1 MKYRNTIKYL
11 GLSSLLLLA
20 ACSGSAP
27 LEPTPGPGPEPEQQ
41 TAITFGGGLQPMTE
55 VTRAG
60 ADPLTRADVG
70 LETVAKTFR
79 VWAYKNTAVDDKGN
93 STPTDDN
100 YTDYQ
105 VVIPGYTVNWLEGT
119 AGTTTTNSH
128 DWEYVAQATGQTIKY
143 WDWDAKAYR
152 YFGYALGQ
160 ATDATP
166 AVYEDPDNPE
176 SAIITPAIPAT
187 DPYPVTVTGGSAYDI
202 AATTTK
208 VSFTAD
214 VKVETENQRTAL
226 PYFSEL
232 WFSNGNPV
240 DYPSR
245 QFGQAVQLRFVQP
258 LARARFLFISS
269 ISSSPLDRSLL
280 SNISFHPTDNSKIP
294 TSGKVSI
301 TYPLTGTA
309 TEAQWT
315 TARSGGI
322 KEFEI
327 DYYEAPDPADVPA
340 GTAPTDWPNT
350 PRHWYYVLPVTT
362 QGSYTVEASYDHKQ
376 VQTATVPA
384 QFMSWDPGREYTYV
398 FKLTQEGKITF
409 EKVQVA
415 ISDWDDGGTA
425 GKKVYNW

>member
-1 MKYRNTIKYL
+1 M
-11 GLSSLLLLA
+11 
-20 ACSGSAP
+20 
-27 LEPTPGPGPEPEQQ
+27 
-41 TAITFGGGLQPMTE
+41 
-55 VTRAG
+55 
-60 ADPLTRADVG
+60 
-70 LETVAKTFR
+70 
-79 VWAYKNTAVDDKGN
+79 DDKGN
-93 STPTDDN
+93 STPTDDD

-105 VVIPGYTVNWLEGT
+105 VVIPGYTVNWVSGT
-119 AGTTTTNSH
+119 AGTTTTNTD

-152 YFGYALGQ
+152 YFGYALGR
-160 ATDATP
+160 ATEAVHADPDDPTSAIVTP
-166 AVYEDPDNPE
+166 AQ
-176 SAIITPAIPAT
+176 A
-187 DPYPVTVTGGSAYDI
+187 PYAVTVTGGSAYDI

-214 VKVETENQRTAL
+214 VEVETENQRTAL

-232 WFSNGNPV
+232 WFSNGNLAY
-240 DYPSR
+240 YPSR
-245 QFGQAVQLRFVQP
+245 QFGQAVQLRFVKP
-258 LARARFLFISS
+258 FARARFLFISS

-309 TEAQWT
+309 TEALWT

-327 DYYEAPDPADVPA
+327 DYYEKPDPVPAGFPA

-362 QGSYTVEASYDHKQ
+362 QGSYTVEASYNDKQ

-384 QFMSWDPGREYTYV
+384 QFMSWQPGREYTYV

>member
-1 MKYRNTIKYL
+1 MKYRNTIKSL
-11 GLSSLLLLA
+11 GLSTLLLLA

-41 TAITFGGGLQPMTE
+41 TAISFSGGLQPATE

-93 STPTDDN
+93 STPTDDD

-105 VVIPGYTVNWLEGT
+105 IVMPGYTVNWLEST

-128 DWEYVAQATGQTIKY
+128 DWEYVAQASGQTIKY

-152 YFGYALGQ
+152 YFGYAMGR
-160 ATDATP
+160 ATEAVYKTPGDPSSDIVTP
-166 AVYEDPDNPE
+166 AQ
-176 SAIITPAIPAT
+176 A
-187 DPYPVTVTGGSAYDI
+187 PYAVTVTGGSAYDI

-214 VKVETENQRTAL
+214 VKVETEAQRSAL

-232 WFSNGNPV
+232 WFSNGNLA
-240 DYPSR
+240 DYPSQ

-280 SNISFHPTDNSKIP
+280 SDISFHPTDNSKIP

-327 DYYEAPDPADVPA
+327 DYYEEPAPVPA
-340 GTAPTDWPNT
+340 GFPAGEAPTDRPNT

-376 VQTATVPA
+376 IQTATVPA

-398 FKLTQEGKITF
+398 FKLTQEGEITF

-425 GKKVYNW
+425 EKEVYNW

>member
-1 MKYRNTIKYL
+1 MNTKAPYTQEANSLTSKTSKTSKTSATSMTSTTSTTSAAIL
-11 GLSSLLLLA
+11 LLLLA
-20 ACSGSAP
+20 ACSSSDP
-27 LEPTPGPGPEPEQQ
+27 VDPVPTPEPGLPQ

-55 VTRAG
+55 VTRAD
-60 ADPLTRADVG
+60 AAPLTRADQG
-70 LETVAKTFR
+70 LEDVTHTFR
-79 VWAYKNTAVDDKGN
+79 VWGYKNTAVDDKDN
-93 STPTDDN
+93 SDPADDY

-105 VVIPGYTVNWLEGT
+105 VVIPGYTVNWVSGT
-119 AGTTTTNSH
+119 AGTTTTNTD

-152 YFGYALGQ
+152 YFGYALGR
-160 ATDATP
+160 ATEAVHADPGDPSSDIVTP
-166 AVYEDPDNPE
+166 AQ
-176 SAIITPAIPAT
+176 A
-187 DPYPVTVTGGSAYDI
+187 PYAVTVTGGSAYDI
-202 AATTTK
+202 AATTSK

-214 VKVETENQRTAL
+214 VEVETENQRKAL

-245 QFGQAVQLRFVQP
+245 QFGQTVQLRFVQP

-269 ISSSPLDRSLL
+269 IDGTTLDHSLL
-280 SNISFHPTDNSKIP
+280 SNISFHPTDNSNIP

-327 DYYEAPDPADVPA
+327 DNY
-340 GTAPTDWPNT
+340 
-350 PRHWYYVLPVTT
+350 WYYVLPVTT

-376 VQTATVPA
+376 MQTATVPA

-398 FKLTQEGKITF
+398 FKLTQEGEITF

-425 GKKVYNW
+425 EKEVYNW